1 MINPAASRGSSHRT
15 KEDTLLDDVFLQ
27 PWFLDN
33 RTARSIRRLIPEL
46 FFHKMRFYFEDW
58 GCLMCEDKNSA
69 HFSNGMC
76 RACVNRI
83 RQRLLG
89 CLKKRRIKLPEFP
102 AEKPMS
108 GEERVRS
115 ARIMLSDLAR
125 GEWSPNRMR
134 LRQIRRRD

>member
-1 MINPAASRGSSHRT
+1 MPKPVASRKASPRERVG
-15 KEDTLLDDVFLQ
+15 ELLDEVFLQ

-33 RTARSIRRLIPEL
+33 QTARSIRRLIPEP

-58 GCLMCEDKNSA
+58 GCLLCGDKNNE

-76 RACVNRI
+76 RVCVNRI

-89 CLKKRRIKLPEFP
+89 CLKTRGIAPPESP

-108 GEERVRS
+108 GEERVRT
-115 ARIMLSDLAR
+115 ARIMLKDLAR

-134 LRQIRRRD
+134 LRQIRQED